1 MHAHARACACVV
13 YICVCKWV
21 LHVSIYEGQKLK
33 LVSLSIVLNLMFET
47 RGLTKARFLEF
58 RLHWLASEIL
68 GSTVFVRLC
77 WVTGHGLPCLA
88 FMWMSG
94 ILYVDVSFYTLSHLP
109 SLPSY
114 CFCKLAILHQGSTVR
129 WSWFWV
135 HSSCIHGSIVL
146 QTWLV
151 VRFVSIAPLLGS
163 ILLYHLFPPLCPPSC
178 SQFSPILWPHFC
190 SPALGRLFGLGSLVL
205 EVCVNYASYRLEYM
219 NTWPPVGGG

>member
-1 MHAHARACACVV
+1 MDFHA
-13 YICVCKWV
+13 WP
-21 LHVSIYEGQKLK
+21 L
-33 LVSLSIVLNLMFET
+33 
-47 RGLTKARFLEF
+47 RGCQ
-58 RLHWLASEIL
+58 
-68 GSTVFVRLC
+68 GSFT
-77 WVTGHGLPCLA
+77 
-88 FMWMSG
+88 WMSG

-114 CFCKLAILHQGSTVR
+114 RFCKWAILHRGSTVK

-205 EVCVNYASYRLEYM
+205 EVCMNYASHSLSIWTLDPHLVVGSLTGGC
-219 NTWPPVGGG
+219 TWLGAGFEGF

>member
-1 MHAHARACACVV
+1 MKVRSWSWCLSLLFSTLCLRQGVSLRLDFWHVGYTGWPVKSWAPLSLSACAELQVMDFHA
-13 YICVCKWV
+13 WP
-21 LHVSIYEGQKLK
+21 L
-33 LVSLSIVLNLMFET
+33 
-47 RGLTKARFLEF
+47 RGCQESFT
-58 RLHWLASEIL
+58 
-68 GSTVFVRLC
+68 
-77 WVTGHGLPCLA
+77 
-88 FMWMSG
+88 WMSG